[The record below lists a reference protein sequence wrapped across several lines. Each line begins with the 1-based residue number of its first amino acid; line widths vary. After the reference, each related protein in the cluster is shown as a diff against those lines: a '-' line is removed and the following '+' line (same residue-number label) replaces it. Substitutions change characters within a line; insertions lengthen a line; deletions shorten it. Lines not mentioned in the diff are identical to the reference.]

1 MGSFTFKWEH
11 PADEVYVTGTF
22 DDWTKSVKLEK
33 TGDVFSKTVDL
44 KDASSKIYYKFV
56 VDGNWV
62 INQSAPNE
70 PDTQGNVNNFLT
82 PDQITQDTPAA
93 AILNTVTPTSTTA
106 AMASEQPIEVKP
118 VEEKALN
125 EKVVDEKVAE
135 DKAAV
140 ATLASEETLTENEKA
155 HPLETPSDIPGG
167 FPITP
172 ATELDK
178 PVTIA
183 PLANELEKPISVN
196 PLPASEG
203 VGNPITLAPGEKIP
217 ESITAQSTDKYVK
230 LDKESYEKSDAIPGV
245 ETELPPVSA
254 NTIPES
260 SLPIIGAQDV
270 AINTVTPVSTTAAL
284 AAEVP
289 LEPKPVVP
297 EVVKESQ
304 EKADAAPEASAEAEG
319 VEEKAKVEEELKEK
333 VPEVPATSEGTAG
346 QGTEK
351 SEKAQDAGLAVL
363 AATAGGA
370 VIAAGLTAKA
380 AIEEKAAPVVNNA
393 TEVITDAANKNLP
406 DAVKEKL
413 PVAAQEALDAKNK
426 EQIREEVSPEV
437 PAEVKESLVEAGKSP
452 EAAANTEA
460 VQEKKEVE
468 AELLKEIKPVTGTYD
483 AVVEPTSEETKQV
496 SPEVPAEVK
505 ESIIK
510 AGQSPEAAANTEA
523 VEEKKVVEAEL
534 LKEVAPVA
542 PVEETKTEI
551 VAPEVPAEVKESIV
565 EAGKAPEAAASTEA
579 VENKKEVEAELLKE
593 TEPVPAVE
601 ETKVEETKPVAE
613 PTAEPT
619 TQPKEAEP
627 AAVAPVV
634 QPEEAKPETKTEAP
648 KVEEPK
654 TEEAK
659 PAEPA
664 VEPVT
669 KPEEAKAEAKP
680 EPQPETPAVGND
692 TSAAENGSKATEA
705 KPAEPAAAN
714 GSSSTNGQKKKH
726 NRLSSIFS
734 KIKHKLSDHK

>member
-33 TGDVFSKTVDL
+33 TDDVFSKTVDL

-82 PDQITQDTPAA
+82 PDQISQDTAAA

-125 EKVVDEKVAE
+125 EKVLDEKLAE
-135 DKAAV
+135 DKAV
-140 ATLASEETLTENEKA
+140 AALTSEETLTENEKA

-167 FPITP
+167 FPVTP

-178 PVTIA
+178 PVTVA

-289 LEPKPVVP
+289 LEPKPAVP

-304 EKADAAPEASAEAEG
+304 EKANAAPEASAEAEG

-333 VPEVPATSEGTAG
+333 VPEAPATSEGTAG

-351 SEKAQDAGLAVL
+351 SEKAQDAGLAAL

-370 VIAAGLTAKA
+370 VIAAGLTAKET
-380 AIEEKAAPVVNNA
+380 IEEKAAPVVNNA

-426 EQIREEVSPEV
+426 EQVREEVSPEV

-468 AELLKEIKPVTGTYD
+468 AELLKEVKPVTGTYD

-505 ESIIK
+505 ESIVE
-510 AGQSPEAAANTEA
+510 AGKSPEAAANTEA
-523 VEEKKVVEAEL
+523 VEEKKLVEAEL

-542 PVEETKTEI
+542 PVEETKTEA

-593 TEPVPAVE
+593 TEPVPAVKE
-601 ETKVEETKPVAE
+601 AKVEEAE
-613 PTAEPT
+613 PAAEP
-619 TQPKEAEP
+619 A

-634 QPEEAKPETKTEAP
+634 QPEEAKPEAKTETP
-648 KVEEPK
+648 KVEETK

-669 KPEEAKAEAKP
+669 KPEEVKAEAKP
-680 EPQPETPAVGND
+680 EPQAETPAVGNG
-692 TSAAENGSKATEA
+692 TSAAENGSKATET
-705 KPAEPAAAN
+705 KPAEPAAN
-714 GSSSTNGQKKKH
+714 GSSSTTAQKKKH

>member
-82 PDQITQDTPAA
+82 PDQITQDTHA

-125 EKVVDEKVAE
+125 EKVLDEKVAE
-135 DKAAV
+135 DKAV
-140 ATLASEETLTENEKA
+140 AALTSEETLTENEKA

-167 FPITP
+167 FPTTP

-178 PVTIA
+178 PVTVV

-289 LEPKPVVP
+289 LEPKPAVP

-304 EKADAAPEASAEAEG
+304 EKANAAPEASAEAEG
-319 VEEKAKVEEELKEK
+319 VEDKAKVEEELKEK
-333 VPEVPATSEGTAG
+333 VPEAPATSEGTAG

-351 SEKAQDAGLAVL
+351 AQDAGLAAL

-370 VIAAGLTAKA
+370 VIAAGLTAKET
-380 AIEEKAAPVVNNA
+380 IEEKATPVVNNA
-393 TEVITDAANKNLP
+393 TEVITDAAAKNLP

-413 PVAAQEALDAKNK
+413 PVAAQEALDAKSK

-437 PAEVKESLVEAGKSP
+437 PAEVKESLVEAVKSP

-468 AELLKEIKPVTGTYD
+468 AELLKEVKPVTGTYD

-496 SPEVPAEVK
+496 SPEVPAQVK
-505 ESIIK
+505 ESIVE
-510 AGQSPEAAANTEA
+510 AGQAPEAAANTEA

-542 PVEETKTEI
+542 PVEETKTEA
-551 VAPEVPAEVKESIV
+551 VAPEVPTEVKESIV

-601 ETKVEETKPVAE
+601 ETKVEEAKPA
-613 PTAEPT
+613 
-619 TQPKEAEP
+619 AEP
-627 AAVAPVV
+627 AAVVAPVV
-634 QPEEAKPETKTEAP
+634 QPEEAKTEAP
-648 KVEEPK
+648 KVEETK

-680 EPQPETPAVGND
+680 EPQAETPAVGNG
-692 TSAAENGSKATEA
+692 TSAAENGSKATETKA
-705 KPAEPAAAN
+705 AEPAAN
-714 GSSSTNGQKKKH
+714 GSSSTTTQKKKH

>member
-125 EKVVDEKVAE
+125 EKVLDEKVAE
-135 DKAAV
+135 DKAV
-140 ATLASEETLTENEKA
+140 AALTSEETLTENEKA

-178 PVTIA
+178 PVTELDKPVTVA

-289 LEPKPVVP
+289 LEPKPAVP

-304 EKADAAPEASAEAEG
+304 EKANAAPEASAEAEG

-333 VPEVPATSEGTAG
+333 VPEAPATSEGTAG
-346 QGTEK
+346 QDT
-351 SEKAQDAGLAVL
+351 EKAQDAGLAAL

-370 VIAAGLTAKA
+370 VIAAGLTAKET
-380 AIEEKAAPVVNNA
+380 IEEKAAPAVNNA
-393 TEVITDAANKNLP
+393 TEVITDAAAKNLP

-468 AELLKEIKPVTGTYD
+468 AELLKEVKPVTGTYD

-505 ESIIK
+505 ESIIE
-510 AGQSPEAAANTEA
+510 AGKSPEAAANTEA

-542 PVEETKTEI
+542 PVEETKTEA

-601 ETKVEETKPVAE
+601 ETKVEEAKPA
-613 PTAEPT
+613 
-619 TQPKEAEP
+619 AEP
-627 AAVAPVV
+627 AAVVAPVV
-634 QPEEAKPETKTEAP
+634 QPEEAKPETK
-648 KVEEPK
+648 VEETK

-659 PAEPA
+659 PA

-669 KPEEAKAEAKP
+669 KPEEVKAEAKP
-680 EPQPETPAVGND
+680 EPQAETPAVGNG
-692 TSAAENGSKATEA
+692 TSAAENGSKATET
-705 KPAEPAAAN
+705 KPAEPAAN
-714 GSSSTNGQKKKH
+714 GSSSTTAQKKKH

>member
-1 MGSFTFKWEH
+1 
-11 PADEVYVTGTF
+11 
-22 DDWTKSVKLEK
+22 
-33 TGDVFSKTVDL
+33 
-44 KDASSKIYYKFV
+44 
-56 VDGNWV
+56 
-62 INQSAPNE
+62 
-70 PDTQGNVNNFLT
+70 
-82 PDQITQDTPAA
+82 
-93 AILNTVTPTSTTA
+93 
-106 AMASEQPIEVKP
+106 MASEQPIEVKP

-135 DKAAV
+135 DKAV
-140 ATLASEETLTENEKA
+140 AALVSEETLTENEKA

-172 ATELDK
+172 ATELEK
-178 PVTIA
+178 PVGVA

-203 VGNPITLAPGEKIP
+203 VGNPITLQPGEKIP

-289 LEPKPVVP
+289 LEPKEPAVP

-304 EKADAAPEASAEAEG
+304 EKVNVAPKASAEAEG

-333 VPEVPATSEGTAG
+333 VPEAPATSEGTAG
-346 QGTEK
+346 QGTET
-351 SEKAQDAGLAVL
+351 SEKIQDAGLAAL

-370 VIAAGLTAKA
+370 VIAAGLTAKET
-380 AIEEKAAPVVNNA
+380 IEEKATPVVNNA
-393 TEVITDAANKNLP
+393 TEVITDVANKNLP
-406 DAVKEKL
+406 DTVKEKL

-437 PAEVKESLVEAGKSP
+437 PVEVKESLVEAGKSP

-460 VQEKKEVE
+460 VQGKKEVE
-468 AELLKEIKPVTGTYD
+468 AELLKEVKPVTGTYD

-505 ESIIK
+505 ASIIE
-510 AGQSPEAAANTEA
+510 AGKSPEAAANTEA

-534 LKEVAPVA
+534 LKEVTPVA
-542 PVEETKTEI
+542 PVEETKVEA

-565 EAGKAPEAAASTEA
+565 EAGKGPEAAASTKA

-601 ETKVEETKPVAE
+601 TKVEETKPA
-613 PTAEPT
+613 A
-619 TQPKEAEP
+619 QPKEAEP
-627 AAVAPVV
+627 EAVVPPVV
-634 QPEEAKPETKTEAP
+634 QPEEAKTETKTETKTEAP
-648 KVEEPK
+648 KVEETK

-659 PAEPA
+659 PA

-669 KPEEAKAEAKP
+669 KPEVAKP
-680 EPQPETPAVGND
+680 EAQTTTPAVGNG
-692 TSAAENGSKATEA
+692 TSAAENGSKAAET
-705 KPAEPAAAN
+705 KPSGPAAN
-714 GSSSTNGQKKKH
+714 GSSSTNGHKKKH

>member
-1 MGSFTFKWEH
+1 MGSFTFKWYH

-125 EKVVDEKVAE
+125 EKVLDEKVAE
-135 DKAAV
+135 DKAV
-140 ATLASEETLTENEKA
+140 AALTSEETLTENEKA

-178 PVTIA
+178 PVTELDKPVTVA

-289 LEPKPVVP
+289 LEPKPAVP

-304 EKADAAPEASAEAEG
+304 EKANAAPEASAEAEG

-333 VPEVPATSEGTAG
+333 VPEAPATSEGTAG
-346 QGTEK
+346 QDT
-351 SEKAQDAGLAVL
+351 EKAQDAGLAAL

-370 VIAAGLTAKA
+370 VIAAGLTAKET
-380 AIEEKAAPVVNNA
+380 IEEKAAPVVNNA
-393 TEVITDAANKNLP
+393 TEVITDAAAKNLP
-406 DAVKEKL
+406 EAVKEKL

-468 AELLKEIKPVTGTYD
+468 AELLKEVKPVTGTYD

-505 ESIIK
+505 ESIIE
-510 AGQSPEAAANTEA
+510 AGKSPEAAANTEA

-542 PVEETKTEI
+542 PVEETKTEA

-593 TEPVPAVE
+593 TEPVPA
-601 ETKVEETKPVAE
+601 
-613 PTAEPT
+613 
-619 TQPKEAEP
+619 
-627 AAVAPVV
+627 
-634 QPEEAKPETKTEAP
+634 PEEAKPETK
-648 KVEEPK
+648 VEETK

-659 PAEPA
+659 PA

-669 KPEEAKAEAKP
+669 KPEEVKAEAKP
-680 EPQPETPAVGND
+680 EPQAETPAVGNG
-692 TSAAENGSKATEA
+692 TSAAENGSKATET
-705 KPAEPAAAN
+705 KPAEPAAN
-714 GSSSTNGQKKKH
+714 GSSSTTAQKKKH

>member
-1 MGSFTFKWEH
+1 M
-11 PADEVYVTGTF
+11 
-22 DDWTKSVKLEK
+22 
-33 TGDVFSKTVDL
+33 
-44 KDASSKIYYKFV
+44 
-56 VDGNWV
+56 
-62 INQSAPNE
+62 
-70 PDTQGNVNNFLT
+70 NNFLT
-82 PDQITQDTPAA
+82 PDQITQDTAAA

-118 VEEKALN
+118 VE
-125 EKVVDEKVAE
+125 KVLDEKVAE
-135 DKAAV
+135 DKPP
-140 ATLASEETLTENEKA
+140 ATLAEEETLTENEKA

-167 FPITP
+167 FPATP

-178 PVTIA
+178 PVTVA

-289 LEPKPVVP
+289 LEPKPAVP

-304 EKADAAPEASAEAEG
+304 EKANAAPEASAEAEG

-333 VPEVPATSEGTAG
+333 VPEAPATSEGTAG

-351 SEKAQDAGLAVL
+351 SEKAQDAGLAAL

-370 VIAAGLTAKA
+370 VIAAGLTAKET
-380 AIEEKAAPVVNNA
+380 IEEKAAPVVNNA
-393 TEVITDAANKNLP
+393 TEVITDAAAKNLP

-413 PVAAQEALDAKNK
+413 PVAAQEALDAKTK

-437 PAEVKESLVEAGKSP
+437 PTEVKESLVEAGKSP

-468 AELLKEIKPVTGTYD
+468 AELLKEVKPVTGTYD

-505 ESIIK
+505 ESIIE
-510 AGQSPEAAANTEA
+510 AGKSPEAAANTEA

-542 PVEETKTEI
+542 PVEETKTEA
-551 VAPEVPAEVKESIV
+551 VAPEVPVEVKESIA

-593 TEPVPAVE
+593 TAPAPAVE
-601 ETKVEETKPVAE
+601 ETKVEEAKPA
-613 PTAEPT
+613 
-619 TQPKEAEP
+619 AEP
-627 AAVAPVV
+627 AAVVAPVV
-634 QPEEAKPETKTEAP
+634 QPEEAKPEAP
-648 KVEEPK
+648 KVEETK

-659 PAEPA
+659 PA

-669 KPEEAKAEAKP
+669 KPEEVKPEAKP
-680 EPQPETPAVGND
+680 EPQAETPVVGNG
-692 TSAAENGSKATEA
+692 TSAAENGSKATET
-705 KPAEPAAAN
+705 KPAEPAN
-714 GSSSTNGQKKKH
+714 GSSAASTTTAQKKKH

>member
-125 EKVVDEKVAE
+125 EKVLDEKVAE
-135 DKAAV
+135 DKAV
-140 ATLASEETLTENEKA
+140 AALTSEETLTENEKA

-178 PVTIA
+178 PVTELDKPVTVA

-196 PLPASEG
+196 PLPASKG

-289 LEPKPVVP
+289 LEPKPAVP

-304 EKADAAPEASAEAEG
+304 EKANAAPEASAEAEG

-333 VPEVPATSEGTAG
+333 VPEAPATSEGTAG
-346 QGTEK
+346 QDT
-351 SEKAQDAGLAVL
+351 EKAQDAGLAAL

-370 VIAAGLTAKA
+370 VIAAGLTAKET
-380 AIEEKAAPVVNNA
+380 IEEKAAPVVNNA
-393 TEVITDAANKNLP
+393 TEVITDAAAKNLP

-468 AELLKEIKPVTGTYD
+468 AELLKEVKPVTGTYD

-505 ESIIK
+505 ESIIE
-510 AGQSPEAAANTEA
+510 AGKSPEAAANTEA

-542 PVEETKTEI
+542 PVEETKTEA

-601 ETKVEETKPVAE
+601 ETKVEEAKPA
-613 PTAEPT
+613 
-619 TQPKEAEP
+619 AEP
-627 AAVAPVV
+627 AAVVAPVV
-634 QPEEAKPETKTEAP
+634 QPEEAKPETK
-648 KVEEPK
+648 VEETK

-659 PAEPA
+659 PA

-669 KPEEAKAEAKP
+669 KPEEVKAEAKP
-680 EPQPETPAVGND
+680 EPQAETPAVGNG
-692 TSAAENGSKATEA
+692 TSAAENGSKATET
-705 KPAEPAAAN
+705 KPAEPAAN
-714 GSSSTNGQKKKH
+714 GSSSTTAQKKKH

>member
-125 EKVVDEKVAE
+125 EKVLDEKVAE
-135 DKAAV
+135 DKAV
-140 ATLASEETLTENEKA
+140 AALTSEETLTENEKA

-178 PVTIA
+178 PVTELDKPVTVA

-289 LEPKPVVP
+289 LEPKPAVP

-304 EKADAAPEASAEAEG
+304 EKANAAPEASAEAEG

-333 VPEVPATSEGTAG
+333 VPEAPATSEGTAG
-346 QGTEK
+346 QDT
-351 SEKAQDAGLAVL
+351 EKAQDAGLAAL

-370 VIAAGLTAKA
+370 VIAAGLTAKET
-380 AIEEKAAPVVNNA
+380 IEEKAAPVVNNA
-393 TEVITDAANKNLP
+393 TEVITDAAAKNLP

-468 AELLKEIKPVTGTYD
+468 AELLKEVKPVTGTYD

-505 ESIIK
+505 ESIIE
-510 AGQSPEAAANTEA
+510 AGKSPEAAANTEA

-542 PVEETKTEI
+542 PVEETKTEA

-601 ETKVEETKPVAE
+601 ETKVEEAKPA
-613 PTAEPT
+613 
-619 TQPKEAEP
+619 AEP
-627 AAVAPVV
+627 AAVVAPVV
-634 QPEEAKPETKTEAP
+634 QPEEAKPETK
-648 KVEEPK
+648 VEETK

-659 PAEPA
+659 PA

-669 KPEEAKAEAKP
+669 KPEEVKAEAKP
-680 EPQPETPAVGND
+680 EPQAETPAVGNG
-692 TSAAENGSKATEA
+692 TSAAENGSKATET
-705 KPAEPAAAN
+705 KPAEPAAN
-714 GSSSTNGQKKKH
+714 GSSSTTAQKKKH